1 LGADLNKAAARV
13 VRSGGLA
20 VVALAV
26 ALALAGCGGSTGT
39 DASDLEAEN
48 RELR

>member
-1 LGADLNKAAARV
+1 V